1 MKKFL
6 FSMLLC
12 ATTFGLVSCQNEDQ
26 GPSLTKT
33 NYTLYSDATTK
44 IEGAGLSNAEWDSE
58 NEFVASAEGDELTSF
73 LVGSTTIK
81 SGSSKIFVTVKPRYT
96 LYTEPLMLWGY
107 TKSQIIAKLGTPK
120 SETATSIIYET
131 GNSSVPYKLYLFEN
145 NCLASCGVVAQLSV
159 ASNLVDFI
167 GERYVI
173 VSVEG
178 TTATFAHCYGKIS
191 DPNIDYVG
199 QMGYSSSIGG
209 FAVVYVPSSSSST
222 LALNLEESRGDVKKM
237 SSFVAVEKAALD
249 SGVRIK

>member
-1 MKKFL
+1 
-6 FSMLLC
+6 MLLC
-12 ATTFGLVSCQNEDQ
+12 TATFGFLSCQNAVQ

-44 IEGAGLSNAEWDSE
+44 IEGVGLSNAVWNSE
-58 NEFVASAEGDELTSF
+58 NEFVASAEGEDLTSF

-81 SGSSKIFVTVKPRYT
+81 SGSSKMFVTVKPRYT

-107 TKSQIIAKLGTPK
+107 TKSQIIAKCGTPK

-145 NCLASCGVVAQLSV
+145 NCLTSCGVVAQLSV

-173 VSVEG
+173 VSAEG

-222 LALNLEESRGDVKKM
+222 LELDLEESRGCAKKTPA
-237 SSFVAVEKAALD
+237 FAVVEKALSD

>member
-1 MKKFL
+1 M
-6 FSMLLC
+6 
-12 ATTFGLVSCQNEDQ
+12 
-26 GPSLTKT
+26 
-33 NYTLYSDATTK
+33 
-44 IEGAGLSNAEWDSE
+44 
-58 NEFVASAEGDELTSF
+58 
-73 LVGSTTIK
+73 GSTTIK
-81 SGSSKIFVTVKPRYT
+81 SGDLKMFVTVKPRYT

-107 TKSQIIAKLGTPK
+107 TKSQTIAKCGTPK

-173 VSVEG
+173 VSAEG

-191 DPNIDYVG
+191 DPHIDYVG
-199 QMGYSSSIGG
+199 QMG
-209 FAVVYVPSSSSST
+209 SSST
-222 LALNLEESRGDVKKM
+222 LELDLEESRGCAKKTPA
-237 SSFVAVEKAALD
+237 FAVVEKALSD

>member
-1 MKKFL
+1 
-6 FSMLLC
+6 MLLC
-12 ATTFGLVSCQNEDQ
+12 TATLGFISCQKEGTD
-26 GPSLTKT
+26 PSLTKT
-33 NYTLYSDATTK
+33 NYTLYSNATTK
-44 IEGAGLSNAEWDSE
+44 IEGVGLLNAVWNSE
-58 NEFVASAEGDELTSF
+58 NEFVASAESDELTSF

-81 SGSSKIFVTVKPRYT
+81 SGDSKIFVTVKPRYT

-107 TKSQIIAKLGTPK
+107 TKSQIIAKCGTPK
-120 SETATSIIYET
+120 SETDTSIIYET

-145 NCLASCGVVAQLSV
+145 NCLTSCGVVAQLSV

-173 VSVEG
+173 VSAEG

-191 DPNIDYVG
+191 DPNIDYGG

-222 LALNLEESRGDVKKM
+222 LELDLEESRGCAKKTPA
-237 SSFVAVEKAALD
+237 FAVVEKALSD